1 MNEMKTETEGEEKVR
16 HEPCMCP
23 FCVGRR
29 FLHDQVERY
38 DDFFSHLN
46 RARIEVL
53 LAFKSLLE
61 ERIADLE
68 RKGKRVTKIEVE

>member
-1 MNEMKTETEGEEKVR
+1 MNEMKTETVGEEKVG

-23 FCVGRR
+23 FCVGGR
-29 FLHDQVERY
+29 FVHDQVERY
-38 DDFFSHLN
+38 DDFFSHLK

-61 ERIADLE
+61 QRIADLE

>member
-1 MNEMKTETEGEEKVR
+1 MNEMKTEAAGEEKVR
-16 HEPCMCP
+16 HETCMCP
-23 FCVGRR
+23 FCLGRR
-29 FLHDQVERY
+29 FVHGQVERFG
-38 DDFFSHLN
+38 DFFSHLN

-61 ERIADLE
+61 QRIADLE